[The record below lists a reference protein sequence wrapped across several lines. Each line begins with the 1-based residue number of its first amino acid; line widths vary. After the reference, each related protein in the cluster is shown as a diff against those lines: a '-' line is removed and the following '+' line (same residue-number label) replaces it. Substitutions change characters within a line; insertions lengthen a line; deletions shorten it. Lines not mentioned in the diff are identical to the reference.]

1 VQDLDRHRP
10 VHGRLVGFVDGP
22 HSASS
27 DFLDDLELTIQDF
40 AADEGVCGSHPSRL
54 IPKLFPG
61 YEGRVTSAITI
72 TNRLESRLLRQ
83 AGFAHA
89 FFTRSGGVS
98 TGPYA
103 SLNFSSSVG
112 DTRDNVAKNVAIAAE
127 ILGTKSTN
135 MYFLSQVHGRDVVLV
150 TGAEHPARVLE
161 LRGDAV
167 LTASAGVACGVRS
180 ADCVPVLFG
189 EIRSGVVAAA
199 HAGWRGLV
207 AGVLRATIRKLREHA
222 GPGAQL
228 IAAIGPHISVDAFE
242 VGADVAGELAALAP
256 LTSVVRQ
263 GANGRPHVDLRSV
276 ARAELRAEG
285 LEDTEIDD
293 VFGCTVGDPQLFFSY
308 RRDGPRSGRH
318 LSAIVAR

>member
-1 VQDLDRHRP
+1 M
-10 VHGRLVGFVDGP
+10 
-22 HSASS
+22 
-27 DFLDDLELTIQDF
+27 DDLELTIQDF
-40 AADEGVCGSHPSRL
+40 AADERVCGSHPSRL
-54 IPKLFPG
+54 IPNLFPG
-61 YEGRVTSAITI
+61 YEGRVTSAIT
-72 TNRLESRLLRQ
+72 TSNRLESRLLRQ

-89 FFTRSGGVS
+89 FFTRRGGVS

-112 DTRDNVAKNVAIAAE
+112 DSTDNVAQNVAIAANV
-127 ILGTKSTN
+127 LGTQPSSI
-135 MYFLSQVHGRDVVLV
+135 YFLSQVHGRDALLV
-150 TGAEHPARVLE
+150 TGSEDPARILE

-167 LTASAGVACGVRS
+167 VTTSAGVACGVRS

-189 EIRSGVVAAA
+189 DRRTGMVAAA

-207 AGVLRATIRKLREHA
+207 AGVLKATITKLRQCA
-222 GPGAQL
+222 GPGAEL
-228 IAAIGPHISVDAFE
+228 VAAIGPHISVDAFE
-242 VGADVAGELAALAP
+242 VGPDVAAELAALAP
-256 LTSVVRQ
+256 QSDVVRQ
-263 GANGRPHVDLRSV
+263 GERGGPHVDLRAI

-285 LEDTEIDD
+285 LADAEIDD